1 MEENNELK
9 AGHPP
14 AQKVAGMR
22 IAKHKQPKD
31 EKIDGSPPK
40 VSEEE
45 KEQFG
50 EDRPTK
56 PASVSIL
63 PLFL

>member
-31 EKIDGSPPK
+31 EKIDGSI
-40 VSEEE
+40 
-45 KEQFG
+45 
-50 EDRPTK
+50 
-56 PASVSIL
+56 SI
-63 PLFL
+63 FTGN

>member
-14 AQKVAGMR
+14 AQKVGGVR
-22 IAKHKQPKD
+22 IATKPKV
-31 EKIDGSPPK
+31 EKVDGSPPK
-40 VSEEE
+40 VSEED

-50 EDRPTK
+50 DDRPAK
-56 PASVSIL
+56 PASVSI
-63 PLFL
+63 PSLFL